1 MLFIFRCA
9 GLGLGFINP
18 SSFIAVNSFFSTKRS
33 RAVGFALAGT
43 GVGQMVM
50 PIIVRYLL
58 DDYGF
63 KGTALI
69 MGALA
74 LNGVVGAALFQ
85 PVEWHMKRFVGSS
98 CANEKRI
105 LLTPCRHSL
114 NQHAYHRMATTDAEN
129 NDNDVDDDD
138 DNDDGI
144 DSKNHLFNDT
154 ISIDSEAILIRTK
167 PNWKQRI
174 YKALDLQLLS
184 DPVFIS
190 ICIGLALAYTASIN
204 FSMIF
209 PYFLQV
215 SSAFLLC
222 HLPHSH

>member
-1 MLFIFRCA
+1 M
-9 GLGLGFINP
+9 
-18 SSFIAVNSFFSTKRS
+18 
-33 RAVGFALAGT
+33 
-43 GVGQMVM
+43 
-50 PIIVRYLL
+50 RYLL

-69 MGALA
+69 MGAMA

-85 PVEWHMKRFVGSS
+85 PVEWHMKRFGGDS
-98 CANEKRI
+98 CSKEKRI
-105 LLTPCRHSL
+105 LLQPCQHTL
-114 NQHAYHRMATTDAEN
+114 NQHSYQKIQIDT
-129 NDNDVDDDD
+129 DVDLD
-138 DNDDGI
+138 DNDDAY
-144 DSKNHLFNDT
+144 DTKSKFNDT

-184 DPVFIS
+184 DPVFVS

-215 SSAFLLC
+215 SSSC
-222 HLPHSH
+222 SMHPIHLKSDNN

>member
-1 MLFIFRCA
+1 MNGSECIIIIIFCA

-18 SSFIAVNSFFSTKRS
+18 SSFIAVNSYFSTKRS

-43 GVGQMVM
+43 GVGQMFM

-63 KGTALI
+63 KGAILI

-74 LNGVVGAALFQ
+74 LNGIVGAALFQ
-85 PVEWHMKRFVGSS
+85 PVEWHMKRFGDGS
-98 CANEKRI
+98 CTNEKRI

-114 NQHAYHRMATTDAEN
+114 NQHTYHQMADEDE
-129 NDNDVDDDD
+129 NDNDD
-138 DNDDGI
+138 DDGI
-144 DSKNHLFNDT
+144 DSKNNLFNDT

-184 DPVFIS
+184 DPIFIS

-209 PYFLQV
+209 PYYLQV
-215 SSAFLLC
+215 SSSSDS
-222 HLPHSH
+222 P